1 MVIRSCPTL
10 AVFIFACLWL
20 MGGSFSRG
28 YEPILRL
35 PAIDATQPRLV
46 ASQLSTSQAAFRID
60 PWPATGPD
68 WNLFTPRLPQQ
79 FPGSQVF
86 DPNGSFELNSP
97 DPAHTIV
104 PLATISPH
112 KNGFFQKLE
121 YSGTWLNGD
130 AANSIGI
137 TELITGLTVAVPL
150 PTVDYPMLI
159 TTGFETRFFNGPRM
173 PDLPGQ
179 VYSAYVKFI
188 WVPKMGD
195 RWRGMFG
202 IEPGFYGD
210 FENSNER
217 IVRWLGRALVRYE
230 WIPGKLQLVG
240 GIVYLD
246 REDYKLLP
254 GGGVIWIP
262 NEEWLFQLI
271 APIPKIAR
279 RVSWDG
285 EAEHWIYIA
294 GEVGGD
300 TWGVERASGAVDRLT
315 MIDFRALAGIERKL
329 DGGAGARLEFG
340 YVFGR
345 NLQFASSTAD
355 FELDDTFLIRGV
367 FAF

>member
-1 MVIRSCPTL
+1 
-10 AVFIFACLWL
+10 
-20 MGGSFSRG
+20 
-28 YEPILRL
+28 
-35 PAIDATQPRLV
+35 
-46 ASQLSTSQAAFRID
+46 
-60 PWPATGPD
+60 
-68 WNLFTPRLPQQ
+68 
-79 FPGSQVF
+79 
-86 DPNGSFELNSP
+86 
-97 DPAHTIV
+97 
-104 PLATISPH
+104 
-112 KNGFFQKLE
+112 
-121 YSGTWLNGD
+121 
-130 AANSIGI
+130 
-137 TELITGLTVAVPL
+137 
-150 PTVDYPMLI
+150 
-159 TTGFETRFFNGPRM
+159 
-173 PDLPGQ
+173 
-179 VYSAYVKFI
+179 
-188 WVPKMGD
+188 
-195 RWRGMFG
+195 
-202 IEPGFYGD
+202 
-210 FENSNER
+210 ENSNER

-315 MIDFRALAGIERKL
+315 MIDFRALTGVERKL

-367 FAF
+367 IAF